1 MLLSLAQAITRLFFQ
16 LGATTAFLAAAAAC
30 APAHAMPVTYHYSGQ
45 VDSDDADRGWISFS
59 GSLSFDSSSLDAIAD
74 PTTAAYATS
83 GAPFGMSVEFNDAT
97 SDSLDDSVNLLVSND
112 LGGWDWL
119 GALAQ
124 NAAATRS
131 LSLTLIDFSASVFAS
146 DAMPLPPGGLTL
158 ADFGSAQ
165 FSYETSAGMLQGHLD
180 SFACVDGCSA
190 VPSVPEPEAWL
201 LMFAGLL
208 AIGAHARR
216 RTR

>member
-1 MLLSLAQAITRLFFQ
+1 MLLGFAQATTRLFFQ
-16 LGATTAFLAAAAAC
+16 ISATTAFLAAAAAC

-45 VDSDDADRGWISFS
+45 VDSDDADRGWLSFS
-59 GSLSFDSSSLDAIAD
+59 GNLTFDSSSLDAIAD
-74 PTTAAYATS
+74 PSTAAYATS

-97 SDSLDDSVNLLVSND
+97 SDSLSDHVNLLVSNN

-124 NAAATRS
+124 NAASSKS
-131 LSLTLIDFSASVFAS
+131 LSLTLIDFSAAVFGS

-165 FSYETSAGMLQGHLD
+165 FGYETSAGMLQGHLD
-180 SFACVDGCSA
+180 SFACVDGCSV
-190 VPSVPEPEAWL
+190 VPSVPEAETWL
-201 LMFAGLL
+201 LMAAGLL
-208 AIGAHARR
+208 ATGAQVRR
-216 RTR
+216 RIR